1 MHITRWIEMLLAC
14 ALMVG
19 AGVTGCKNGGEEGD
33 AQTDDGGP
41 ADAGDAADTPREEIP
56 IPPNSAVLEWDAPTT
71 NEDGMP
77 LSDLAGYRAYYS
89 NTSGSYSEMVDAGMP
104 YCESSGGV
112 ATCTYVIESLL
123 PGTWYFAVT
132 AYDTSDNESAFSN
145 EVSKIIE

>member
-1 MHITRWIEMLLAC
+1 MFLAG

-41 ADAGDAADTPREEIP
+41 ADTGDAADTSDAADTPHEEIP

-71 NEDGMP
+71 NEDGTP
-77 LSDLAGYRAYYS
+77 LVDLAGYRAYYS

-104 YCESSGGV
+104 YCESTGGV
-112 ATCTYVIESLL
+112 MTCTYVIESLL

-145 EVSKIIE
+145 EVLKTIE